1 MDDQRNH
8 GSVSTGIH
16 VGIILAVAAVVLF
29 TNLGGSRLW
38 DRDEPRNAGCALEM
52 MQRGDWGVPV
62 FNAELRAH
70 KPVLLYWLIMSAYH
84 AFGVNEFAARFW
96 SAALAVGTALA
107 TYGIGRRMFDARVGL
122 WAAVSLL
129 SSLMFAMAGR
139 IATPDS
145 TLIFLSTAAL
155 LVYVLGAFPADGTYF
170 PRRWATVAAMYG
182 LMGLA
187 VLAKGPVGAVLPT
200 AVIGMF
206 LLIVRLP
213 EMARPAGQPAWRWWL
228 SRCLRPFAPRH
239 FLRTC
244 WSMRPLTA
252 ILIVLAVAGP
262 WYAWVG
268 WRTDGEFLRVFF
280 WDHNLGRAAQ
290 PMEGHSGGPWFY
302 PVAILVGF
310 FPWSVFAAPIVADVA
325 ARVRRS
331 ESWAAGCVFAVCWI
345 GVYVG
350 LFSLARTKLPSYVT
364 PCYPALALLTA
375 CFIRHWTRGAA
386 AGWSRWPAAA
396 VVTLG
401 LVGLVIV
408 VAIPL
413 VSRQY
418 LPGETWL
425 AAIGLI
431 PLAGAV
437 LAFSFQRGQRFPQ
450 AAWTV
455 AATAVAFT
463 TALFGWTAARVDR
476 HQQNHL
482 LLAAIERA
490 GGNPRV
496 GAFGRLE
503 PTWIFY
509 GGRPI
514 DELTL
519 DAGDGEEA
527 GTSPWKPKPRPLAAE
542 FFGQGQDRFI
552 ITTDRRW
559 NQLRAALPP
568 QAAVVAEC
576 PLFLRRERLLLVG
589 AVPPVTRTAHCNRE
603 PATQNH

>member
-1 MDDQRNH
+1 MHTHQNH
-8 GSVSTGIH
+8 APFQTAVH
-16 VGIILAVAAVVLF
+16 CAMILAIASLVMF

-52 MQRGDWGVPV
+52 MQRGDWVVPV

-70 KPVLLYWLIMSAYH
+70 KPVLLYWFIIAAYNM
-84 AFGVNEFAARFW
+84 FGVNEFAARFG
-96 SAALAVGTALA
+96 SAVLAVGTALA
-107 TYGIGRRMFDARVGL
+107 TYGIGRRLFDARVGL
-122 WAAVSLL
+122 WAAVILA
-129 SSLMFAMAGR
+129 SSLMFVMAGR

-145 TLIFLSTAAL
+145 ALIFFSTAAL

-170 PRRWATVAAMYG
+170 PRRWSTAAAMYG

-213 EMARPAGQPAWRWWL
+213 GMTPPAGQPAWRRWL
-228 SRCLRPFAPRH
+228 LNCVRPFGPRH
-239 FLRTC
+239 VLRTC

-252 ILIVLAVAGP
+252 VAVVLAVAAP
-262 WYAWVG
+262 WYVWVG

-280 WDHNLGRAAQ
+280 WDHNLSRATQ
-290 PMEGHSGGPWFY
+290 PMEGHAGGPWFY

-310 FPWSVFAAPIVADVA
+310 FPWSVFAAGVLADVTA
-325 ARVRRS
+325 LIRKKA
-331 ESWAAGCVFAVCWI
+331 SWATGCLFAACWI

-350 LFSLARTKLPSYVT
+350 LFSLVRTKLPSYVT

-375 CFIRHWTRGAA
+375 CFVQHWVRDVA
-386 AGWSRWPAAA
+386 AGWSGWPAGAIT
-396 VVTLG
+396 TLG
-401 LVGLVIV
+401 LVGLVIL
-408 VAIPL
+408 VAIPFAAWKF
-413 VSRQY
+413 

-425 AAIGLI
+425 GAIGLI
-431 PLAGAV
+431 PLAGAAI
-437 LAFSFQRGQRFPQ
+437 AFFFQRRQRIPQ

-463 TALFGWTAARVDR
+463 TALFGWAAERVDR
-476 HQQNHL
+476 HQQNQV
-482 LLAAIERA
+482 LLAAIDRA

-496 GAFGRLE
+496 GALGRLE
-503 PTWIFY
+503 PSWIFY

-519 DAGDGEEA
+519 DSPGTEQPSAG
-527 GTSPWKPKPRPLAAE
+527 PWRPKPRLPAAE
-542 FFGQGQDRFI
+542 FFSQGQDRFI

-568 QAAVVAEC
+568 DATILAEC

-589 AVPPVTRTAHCNRE
+589 VASPELRTARANPEAIPSR
-603 PATQNH
+603 Q

>member
-8 GSVSTGIH
+8 GSVRTGIH
-16 VGIILAVAAVVLF
+16 ASIILVIASMVLF
-29 TNLGGSRLW
+29 TNLGGSGLW

-70 KPVLLYWLIMSAYH
+70 KPVLQYWLIISAYH

-107 TYGIGRRMFDARVGL
+107 TYGIGRRLFDARVGL
-122 WAAVSLL
+122 WAAVILV

-170 PRRWATVAAMYG
+170 PRRWAPVAAMYG

-213 EMARPAGQPAWRWWL
+213 ESDRPMGLPAWRWWL
-228 SRCLRPFAPRH
+228 WRWLRPFAPLH

-252 ILIVLAVAGP
+252 IFIVLAVAGP

-290 PMEGHSGGPWFY
+290 TMEGHSGGPWFY

-310 FPWSVFAAPIVADVA
+310 FPWSVFAAPVIADVV
-325 ARVRRS
+325 ARIRRS
-331 ESWAAGCVFAVCWI
+331 ASWATGYVFAVCWI
-345 GVYVG
+345 GVYVA
-350 LFSLARTKLPSYVT
+350 LFSVAQTKLPSYVT
-364 PCYPALALLTA
+364 PCYPGLALLTA
-375 CFIRHWTRGAA
+375 CFIRHWTRGIA
-386 AGWSRWPAAA
+386 AGWRRWPAGAI
-396 VVTLG
+396 VTLG
-401 LVGLVIV
+401 LVGLAIM

-413 VSRQY
+413 VSLKY

-431 PLAGAV
+431 PLAGALV
-437 LAFSFQRGQRFPQ
+437 ASFFQRRQRIPQ

-455 AATAVAFT
+455 AVTAVAFT
-463 TALFGWTAARVDR
+463 TALFGWAAPRVDR
-476 HQQNHL
+476 HQQNHI
-482 LLAAIERA
+482 LLAAVERA

-519 DAGDGEEA
+519 DASESDNGRA
-527 GTSPWKPKPRPLAAE
+527 GLWKPKPRPSAAE
-542 FFGQGQDRFI
+542 FFGQGDDRFI

-559 NQLRAALPP
+559 DQLRAALPP
-568 QAAVVAEC
+568 QAAIVAEC

-589 AVPPVTRTAHCNRE
+589 TTPPVTRTADSNRE
-603 PATQNH
+603 LVTGHH